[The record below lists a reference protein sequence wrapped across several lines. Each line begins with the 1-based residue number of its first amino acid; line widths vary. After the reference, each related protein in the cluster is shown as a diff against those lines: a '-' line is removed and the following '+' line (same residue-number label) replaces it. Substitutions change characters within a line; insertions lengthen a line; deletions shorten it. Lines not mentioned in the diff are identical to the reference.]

1 MGMTTEEN
9 EQRKARFWQLVQRHN
24 QLGRL
29 LPALE
34 EIQAGERHDDAGL
47 ILDEMHK
54 VPASDRCIDR
64 HKDRA
69 ACEGDHDL
77 MNWRDF
83 APCDRVADREG
94 RRDRGLEKD
103 DAWRTK

>member
-54 VPASDRCIDR
+54 VQRQIDALIGT
-64 HKDRA
+64 KI
-69 ACEGDHDL
+69 
-77 MNWRDF
+77 
-83 APCDRVADREG
+83 APPVKG
-94 RRDRGLEKD
+94 II
-103 DAWRTK
+103 T